1 MITDIFEI
9 KLYDFFTY
17 YIYNIIPLFILHINV

>member
-9 KLYDFFTY
+9 KLYDFLH
-17 YIYNIIPLFILHINV
+17 NMIPFLILHINV